1 MLLKGIHLTDT
12 TTHMRESWFE
22 YAACSTICNSKT
34 PEGNRCLSMGAGE
47 GSQRRIMLLQKMTL
61 KYGMIPDKLGEK
73 RKMQNRL
80 YGKQPSVT

>member
-1 MLLKGIHLTDT
+1 
-12 TTHMRESWFE
+12 
-22 YAACSTICNSKT
+22 
-34 PEGNRCLSMGAGE
+34 
-47 GSQRRIMLLQKMTL
+47 MLLQKMTL